1 MQKQRVRAVLHPLM
15 MMMIFHIYIYICKFY
30 FSSGLF
36 WGIQKF
42 QTSYLEETDV
52 SHHVTLLTAALY
64 RKVKDADQTG
74 L

>member
-1 MQKQRVRAVLHPLM
+1 MLELFYTLLSDDDDDFSYIH
-15 MMMIFHIYIYICKFY
+15 IYICKFY

-64 RKVKDADQTG
+64 RKVKDADRTG